1 MEMKYILI
9 KELADG
15 RKRETPIANIDWVLI
30 KFKEELVK
38 LKYKEKISVTLNDA
52 TNSEIPNVSGTYAD
66 LEKLRR
72 GRSKH

>member
-1 MEMKYILI
+1 MEIKYILI

-15 RKRETPIANIDWVLI
+15 SKRETPIANIDWVLI

-52 TNSEIPNVSGTYAD
+52 TNSEW
-66 LEKLRR
+66 
-72 GRSKH
+72 